1 RRSIHAV
8 RRSLTAGS
16 WKKAHATFYEG
27 NTNRGAC
34 NYKDVVGE
42 GYGTKTAALS
52 SVLFQ
57 DGKSCGACF
66 EIQCIDNPEGCK
78 PGQPSLIV
86 TATDFC
92 PPNPSLPNDKGG
104 WCNQPRE
111 HFDIA
116 KPAFGEIAEYKAGII
131 PIQYRRPFLTHQHN
145 TLHITRTH
153 LLNQLTLDG
162 FDSSHYRVPCSKQGG
177 IRLTI
182 TGNPYFYQVKLSNV
196 GGAGDVVGVEVRGHD
211 KLQNWTEMEHDWG
224 ATWKTSA
231 ILQNESLTFRVKTS
245 DNRSITLKDVAPQS
259 WQFGKTYE
267 GAGANF

>member
-1 RRSIHAV
+1 MYV
-8 RRSLTAGS
+8 YCG
-16 WKKAHATFYEG
+16 G
-27 NTNRGAC
+27 GC
-34 NYKDVVGE
+34 NYKDVVAE

-78 PGQPSLIV
+78 PGQPLLIV

-104 WCNQPRE
+104 WCNQPHE

-116 KPAFGEIAEYKAGII
+116 KPAFGEIAEYKAGIV
-131 PIQYRRPFLTHQHN
+131 PIQYRRP
-145 TLHITRTH
+145 I
-153 LLNQLTLDG
+153 
-162 FDSSHYRVPCSKQGG
+162 
-177 IRLTI
+177 
-182 TGNPYFYQVKLSNV
+182 KLSNV

-211 KLQNWTEMEHDWG
+211 KLQHWTEMEHDWG

-245 DNRSITLKDVAPQS
+245 DNRSSTLRDVAPQS
-259 WQFGKTYE
+259 WEFGKTYE
-267 GAGANF
+267 AANF

>member
-1 RRSIHAV
+1 MAGCWRIALLPAVVLLLAVAFPGCCIASNESHERRSIHAV
-8 RRSLTAGS
+8 RRSQFTAGS

-27 NTNRGAC
+27 NTNSFGGAC

-52 SVLFQ
+52 SALFQ

-104 WCNQPRE
+104 WCNPPRE

-116 KPAFGEIAEYKAGII
+116 KPAFGEIAE
-131 PIQYRRPFLTHQHN
+131 
-145 TLHITRTH
+145 
-153 LLNQLTLDG
+153 
-162 FDSSHYRVPCSKQGG
+162 VPCSKQGG